1 MHLPFTPKV
10 SIVIPVYR
18 GEDYLREAID
28 SALAQ
33 AYPNIEVLVV
43 NDGSNDEGATER
55 IALSYG
61 NRIRYYAKPN
71 GGVATALNM
80 AVEQMTGEYFS
91 WLSHDD
97 LYVPEKVA
105 TQVAFLATLADEARA
120 RVIVYSDYSIFTT
133 DANKDTPVV
142 MRKVL
147 PQDFRYWITVENSL
161 HGCTLLIP
169 RMAFTQ
175 VEMFNE
181 VLRTTQDY
189 DLWFRMAAY
198 YDFYHIPEAL
208 VKARS
213 HAAQGTVALSSIA
226 KKECN
231 ALLCGFAR
239 GLTEGELLRANATIS
254 IAYAQVAAS
263 MWYRGFAKAGWVAT
277 WLMLKHFSW
286 SAWSSNITAV
296 RMSLKGMVLCF
307 IMPTLRRCVSVQLR
321 RRIIN
326 AVDSMK

>member
-1 MHLPFTPKV
+1 MSHSFTPKV

-33 AYPNIEVLVV
+33 TYPNIEVVVV

-61 NRIRYYAKPN
+61 DRIRYFSKPN

-80 AVEQMTGEYFS
+80 ATEQMTGEYFS

-105 TQVAFLATLADEARA
+105 TQVAYLATLTDEARA
-120 RVIVYSDYSIFTT
+120 RAVVYSDYSIFTT
-133 DANKDTPVV
+133 DANDTTLVAV
-142 MRKVL
+142 QNVSAE
-147 PQDFRYWITVENSL
+147 DFRYRLTLTSFV

-169 RMAFTQ
+169 KAAFAAVGT
-175 VEMFNE
+175 FDAA
-181 VLRTTQDY
+181 LRTTQDY
-189 DLWFRMAAY
+189 DLWFRMAVY

-213 HAAQGTVALSSIA
+213 HAAQGTVALSDIA
-226 KKECN
+226 KKECDILHAHFTQN
-231 ALLCGFAR
+231 
-239 GLTEGELLRANATIS
+239 LTQMELLRSHASVS
-254 IAYAQVAAS
+254 IAYARIANS
-263 MWYRGFAKAGWVAT
+263 MWYRGFTRAGWAAT
-277 WLMLKHFSW
+277 VLMLKHFSR
-286 SAWSSNITAV
+286 ATWSSNLAAA
-296 RMSLKGMVLCF
+296 RMSLVGMALCF
-307 IMPTLRRCVSVQLR
+307 VMPT
-321 RRIIN
+321 
-326 AVDSMK
+326 